1 MDWMVGNR
9 VPRTREPLAAARR
22 TRNGRRSRGP
32 SVAHA
37 DRLGSALDFL
47 QYLWRLNHALE
58 RVSSRMVKVLGIT
71 AQQRLVIR
79 CLGKF
84 PGMTVGQLAGVL
96 HLDPGTVST
105 TLNRLERQGILLRR
119 RDARD
124 RRRVSLRLTAR
135 GRTLDQPAAGT
146 VEHAVE
152 RLARTAARNDIARAT
167 TLLDRLIRLLLE
179 ETR

>member
-1 MDWMVGNR
+1 MPR
-9 VPRTREPLAAARR
+9 VRESLAAAR
-22 TRNGRRSRGP
+22 TGRSRVP
-32 SVAHA
+32 PAANA
-37 DRLGSALDFL
+37 DRIGAEYPLGGALDFL
-47 QYLWRLNHALE
+47 QYLWRLNQALE
-58 RVSSRMVKVLGIT
+58 RLSSRMVRVFGIT

-105 TLNRLERQGILLRR
+105 TLNRLERQGILIRR

-135 GRTLDQPAAGT
+135 GRALDRPAAGT

-152 RLARTAARNDIARAT
+152 RLFRTAARNDIARAT
-167 TLLDRLIRLLLE
+167 MLLDRLIGLLLAE
-179 ETR
+179 AE

>member
-1 MDWMVGNR
+1 M
-9 VPRTREPLAAARR
+9 PRAKESLAAAR
-22 TRNGRRSRGP
+22 TGGRSP
-32 SVAHA
+32 VPPVANA
-37 DRLGSALDFL
+37 DRLSAEYPLGGALDFL
-47 QYLWRLNHALE
+47 QYLWRLNQALE
-58 RVSSRMVKVLGIT
+58 RISSRMMKVFGIT

-105 TLNRLERQGILLRR
+105 TLNRLERQGILVRR

-124 RRRVSLRLTAR
+124 QRRVFLRLTAR
-135 GRTLDQPAAGT
+135 GRALDQPAAGT

-152 RLARTAARNDIARAT
+152 RLFRTAAQNDIVRAT
-167 TLLDRLIRLLLE
+167 MLLDRLIRLLLAE
-179 ETR
+179 AR